1 MLISAT
7 LPRGPMMRSIWA
19 TSLPSPTSDS
29 PTHSL
34 VIFAM
39 AISSR
44 EKSKTN
50 LPAYAACVRQTAIL
64 VFSVRQV
71 MPDRLAG

>member
-1 MLISAT
+1 
-7 LPRGPMMRSIWA
+7 
-19 TSLPSPTSDS
+19 
-29 PTHSL
+29 
-34 VIFAM
+34 M

-50 LPAYAACVRQTAIL
+50 LPAYAAQRSADGYPCFQRPA
-64 VFSVRQV
+64 V